1 MRRGLLAWSN
11 PLDCV
16 RLSSI
21 GSEIEL
27 TQIRPFDFVR
37 LPNSIALNKRIEYDW
52 VRLSSISERLICY
65 AGNFVH
71 LSLILLLFAKLV
83 DGLKYSIGESRKQSV
98 ETLNG

>member
-1 MRRGLLAWSN
+1 MMLRNVRFTEIVWEIDLSSNYAYLLRGSN

-37 LPNSIALNKRIEYDW
+37 LPNSIELNPRIEFD
-52 VRLSSISERLICY
+52 
-65 AGNFVH
+65 
-71 LSLILLLFAKLV
+71 
-83 DGLKYSIGESRKQSV
+83 
-98 ETLNG
+98 